1 MPNVGSVTRWQ
12 ANAALQWQVTPS
24 LQAYVDGLYTYFRTT
39 SGFTGFNPSPYTKGT
54 TISNVVATDDCYDAP
69 LTAAG
74 TNPQIIHNAHGTQS
88 LQTLTVQTQSGRAS
102 GRAGDGQYGKR
113 YEVRGALKKNNT
125 TT

>member
-39 SGFTGFNPSPYTKGT
+39 SGFSGFNPSPYTKGT
-54 TISNVVATDDCYDAP
+54 TISNVVATDDCFDARV
-69 LTAAG
+69 TAAG
-74 TNPQIIHNAHGTQS
+74 TNPKIIDNTDGTQRSEEHTSELQS
-88 LQTLTVQTQSGRAS
+88 LMRTSSAVFC
-102 GRAGDGQYGKR
+102 
-113 YEVRGALKKNNT
+113 LKKKQKHNTNT